1 MGSSGYSTVHLRFG
15 MYDKVTPIPWIMALV
30 DSITSVIIDIGL
42 SRWCFELFCYL
53 FCAWYFVRGFSLLL
67 ECHLRTRCLPATI
80 APYKL
85 VGKVVC
91 DILVLDHQANCTRQG
106 RAISA

>member
-30 DSITSVIIDIGL
+30 DSMTSVIIDIGL
-42 SRWCFELFCYL
+42 SHCCFELFCSL
-53 FCAWYFVRGFSLLL
+53 FCAVRAFSLLL
-67 ECHLRTRCLPATI
+67 DCHLRTRCLPATI

-91 DILVLDHQANCTRQG
+91 DILVLDHQANCTCQG
-106 RAISA
+106 GAIST